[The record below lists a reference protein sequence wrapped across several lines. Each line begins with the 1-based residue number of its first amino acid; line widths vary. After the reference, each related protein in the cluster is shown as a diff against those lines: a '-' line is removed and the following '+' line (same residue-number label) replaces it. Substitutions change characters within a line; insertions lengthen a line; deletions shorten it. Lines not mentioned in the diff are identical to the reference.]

1 MSSLVWQ
8 VELAF
13 FILSSS
19 CILLSRKYPAR
30 CYLYTAFFSTSI
42 FTMPVTPNVQALRF
56 LDKRPFS
63 TRSRNERR
71 SRAQPSPPQLSTPP
85 PPPTAVQPEQ
95 TVHVVDCGSNDLN
108 MQCQGSLSEPP
119 QSRLNRLRRKTSKWF
134 TNRRPAKGMS
144 IVLALLLAFVSSSL
158 NLER

>member
-1 MSSLVWQ
+1 MSFALFV
-8 VELAF
+8 
-13 FILSSS
+13 LSSS
-19 CILLSRKYPAR
+19 CTLLSRKYPAR
-30 CYLYTAFFSTSI
+30 CYLYAAFFLTSI
-42 FTMPVTPNVQALRF
+42 FTMPVTPNIQALRF
-56 LDKRPFS
+56 FDKRPFS

-85 PPPTAVQPEQ
+85 PPPTAVQSEQ

-144 IVLALLLAFVSSSL
+144 IVLALLLVFVSSSL

>member
-1 MSSLVWQ
+1 
-8 VELAF
+8 
-13 FILSSS
+13 
-19 CILLSRKYPAR
+19 
-30 CYLYTAFFSTSI
+30 
-42 FTMPVTPNVQALRF
+42 MPVTPNIQALRF
-56 LDKRPFS
+56 FDKRPFS

-95 TVHVVDCGSNDLN
+95 TVHVVDCGSNHLN

-144 IVLALLLAFVSSSL
+144 IVLALLLVFVSSSL

>member
-1 MSSLVWQ
+1 MNSLVWQ
-8 VELAF
+8 VELRILHSV
-13 FILSSS
+13 FIVHFV
-19 CILLSRKYPAR
+19 AR

-42 FTMPVTPNVQALRF
+42 FTMPVTPNIQALRVF
-56 LDKRPFS
+56 DKRPFS